1 LQKLSE
7 YKKTKQLQLQRL
19 EAINKQAKQVYD
31 EFFVGTN
38 HKFSI
43 STKEALHLND
53 SYNNNHSIMDF
64 DRTTLLF
71 EDDFQA
77 QIQTLGKFIEKT
89 VEFFRWKVDRW
100 RPDNI
105 DINQHEVEK
114 LKIEKNNYGIQSVE
128 NAYIIWKH
136 KVKW

>member
-1 LQKLSE
+1 M
-7 YKKTKQLQLQRL
+7 
-19 EAINKQAKQVYD
+19 
-31 EFFVGTN
+31 
-38 HKFSI
+38 
-43 STKEALHLND
+43 ALHLND
-53 SYNNNHSIMDF
+53 SYNNNRSIIDF

-89 VEFFRWKVDRW
+89 VELLRW

-105 DINQHEVEK
+105 DINQHDVEK
-114 LKIEKNNYGIQSVE
+114 LKIEKNCYGIQSVE

-136 KVKW
+136 KVK